1 MSALQT
7 RGLDYVEVASNDN
20 AAIVLPMIGGLVFL
34 LDRDVILTKSNVNIL
49 STNSYDYTNIFS
61 LNIPPFP
68 PLELKRG
75 LVEAVAEIRGRIYRF
90 VNTHLE
96 IRSLFAP
103 DSDIPIQELQAQ
115 ELATFLEDDT
125 THQTILV
132 GDLNA
137 LAEEEVNQI
146 IVDSGFVDV
155 WPLRIFG
162 DQDFGFTCCQAEDLQ
177 NETSFL
183 DERIDFVYHRS
194 GLESSVVVPLFARVV
209 GNRPTEKTTTV
220 PQLWPSDHGGV
231 YAFMLFF

>member
-1 MSALQT
+1 
-7 RGLDYVEVASNDN
+7 
-20 AAIVLPMIGGLVFL
+20 MIGGLVFL
-34 LDRDVILTKSNVNIL
+34 LDRDVILTKSKVNIL
-49 STNSYDYTNIFS
+49 STNSYDYANIFS

-75 LVEAVAEIRGRIYRF
+75 LVEAVAEIGGRTYRF

-96 IRSLFAP
+96 VRNLFTP
-103 DSDIPIQELQAQ
+103 DSDIPIQKLQAQ
-115 ELATFLEDDT
+115 ELVTYLEADT

-146 IVDSGFVDV
+146 IVDGGFIDV

-162 DQDFGFTCCQAEDLQ
+162 DRGFGFTCCQAEDLQ

-183 DERIDFVYHRS
+183 DERIDFVYYRG
-194 GLESSVVVPLFARVV
+194 GLESSAVVPLFARVV
-209 GNRPTEKTTTV
+209 GNRPAEKTAMV
-220 PQLWPSDHGGV
+220 PPLWPSDHGGV
-231 YAFMLFF
+231 FAFMLFF